1 MSKSMKAM
9 REAGPT
15 RLDDGRLI
23 VRRESDSIGTIN
35 ETSRDSV
42 ITKRQV
48 FRFDQPHP
56 KQ

>member
-9 REAGPT
+9 REVAPT